1 MKHEPVLLQEITEYL
16 RPNRPDGTLVD
27 ATVGLGGHAEALLER
42 YPDAR
47 LVAIDRDPAAL
58 ERSRERLARFAGRV
72 TFVRGRHEQLIDILK
87 QSNVDRISG
96 LLADLGVSSMQLD
109 DASRGFSFRYDA
121 PLDMRMGPEG
131 TSAAD
136 LVNGLDERELARI
149 LREYGEEPM
158 ARRIA
163 GAIVAARAEGRI
175 ETTTRLAEIIRSAK
189 PQRHPE
195 RSRGIDPSTLTFQA
209 LRIAANEELV
219 GLDKFVDDAVSML
232 EPGARI
238 AVISFHSL
246 EDRIVKRALRRLEG
260 ECTCPPGMPVCGCGA
275 QEIVKILTGRPV
287 TARDEELDR
296 NPRSRSAKLRVAERS
311 ALLAAKEQG

>member
-16 RPNRPDGTLVD
+16 RPSRPDGTLVD
-27 ATVGLGGHAEALLER
+27 ATAGLGGHAEALLER

-87 QSNVDRISG
+87 QSNVDQISG

-131 TSAAD
+131 ASAAD

-158 ARRIA
+158 SRRIA
-163 GAIVAARAEGRI
+163 HAIVAARANGPI
-175 ETTTRLAEIIRSAK
+175 ETTTQLAEIIRSVKKAK
-189 PQRHPE
+189 KPYH
-195 RSRGIDPSTLTFQA
+195 IDPATLTFQA

-219 GLDKFVDDAVSML
+219 GLDRFVDDAVSVL
-232 EPGARI
+232 EPGARVAI
-238 AVISFHSL
+238 ISFHSL
-246 EDRIVKRALRRLEG
+246 E
-260 ECTCPPGMPVCGCGA
+260 
-275 QEIVKILTGRPV
+275 
-287 TARDEELDR
+287 
-296 NPRSRSAKLRVAERS
+296 
-311 ALLAAKEQG
+311 